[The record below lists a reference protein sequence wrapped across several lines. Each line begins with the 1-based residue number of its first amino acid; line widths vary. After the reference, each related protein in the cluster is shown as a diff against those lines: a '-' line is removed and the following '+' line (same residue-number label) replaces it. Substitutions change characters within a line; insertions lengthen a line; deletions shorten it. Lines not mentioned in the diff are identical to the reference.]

1 MKQHRSAFW
10 LSLFLVL
17 LLLTPGGDSIQA
29 ALQANNGPRLQEPT
43 QSQERN
49 KATAENLDEAT
60 QLSRTVVKL
69 YNEGKYD
76 KALPLAKRV
85 VELRETALGVDD
97 ERVQTALLNLF
108 EIYTSMRKYGEAQK
122 LIERLLTTREKQVGP
137 EGVRLAAIL
146 DKLAV
151 LAYLQRDFDKSEA
164 AYKRALAIREKAL
177 GPDSA
182 EVATSLYLL
191 AESYRFRGKVDQ
203 AQPLYERAI
212 VLRAKLLGFR
222 NPEFLKAQE
231 RYSCLGFETL
241 DANRKARI
249 KEFTERIREP
259 DPAYKYDPGIV
270 LNGRAIS
277 LPRPEYPVE
286 ARRAR
291 AQGVVVIKVKIDE
304 LGKVLEASDMCG
316 GDPLLVG
323 TSLESARKARFSP
336 TKLSGQPVK
345 VSGVITYNFVAR

>member
-1 MKQHRSAFW
+1 MAYLKPSATTKIFNNLANSLAMRSTMWDVHTLEVARRNAGEPQRVPVIP
-10 LSLFLVL
+10 LEHDGSLFIVS
-17 LLLTPGGDSIQA
+17 TRGESDWVKNVRA
-29 ALQANNGPRLQEPT
+29 AGIVQLGQKGKFETYA
-43 QSQERN
+43 
-49 KATAENLDEAT
+49 ATEVPA
-60 QLSRTVVKL
+60 
-69 YNEGKYD
+69 
-76 KALPLAKRV
+76 
-85 VELRETALGVDD
+85 D
-97 ERVQTALLNLF
+97 ERSDIITA
-108 EIYTSMRKYGEAQK
+108 YRKK
-122 LIERLLTTREKQVGP
+122 
-137 EGVRLAAIL
+137 
-146 DKLAV
+146 
-151 LAYLQRDFDKSEA
+151 
-164 AYKRALAIREKAL
+164 
-177 GPDSA
+177 
-182 EVATSLYLL
+182 
-191 AESYRFRGKVDQ
+191 
-203 AQPLYERAI
+203 
-212 VLRAKLLGFR
+212 
-222 NPEFLKAQE
+222 
-231 RYSCLGFETL
+231 
-241 DANRKARI
+241 NRKARI